1 MMVPELLAF
10 PGTGF
15 AADAPPPPGAPP
27 QEQKEYLANAI
38 CEQRRAREAELAQSD
53 SVVKQALAEMLKAP
67 ELQTCEVRER
77 WRWRDDGAME
87 PPSRSPRDPR
97 PGQWFAAT
105 VEALLWFAVGLFVI
119 VTGWW
124 LWRHAPKAFS
134 HARPRVVKSGSRLVQ
149 GRDEITVPPDAG
161 LGDAA
166 WQLWSEGQSREALR
180 MLYQGSLA
188 GLAIRRGL
196 PVRPSATEVE
206 CLRLA
211 TAQLTDPEL
220 LEFLRR
226 LTRAWQVTAYAHRSP
241 DEAEVHSLC
250 AEWPRHFARATRNE

>member
-1 MMVPELLAF
+1 
-10 PGTGF
+10 
-15 AADAPPPPGAPP
+15 
-27 QEQKEYLANAI
+27 
-38 CEQRRAREAELAQSD
+38 
-53 SVVKQALAEMLKAP
+53 
-67 ELQTCEVRER
+67 
-77 WRWRDDGAME
+77 
-87 PPSRSPRDPR
+87 
-97 PGQWFAAT
+97 
-105 VEALLWFAVGLFVI
+105 
-119 VTGWW
+119 
-124 LWRHAPKAFS
+124 
-134 HARPRVVKSGSRLVQ
+134 
-149 GRDEITVPPDAG
+149 
-161 LGDAA
+161 
-166 WQLWSEGQSREALR
+166 